1 MANFVV
7 LDYPLLMDLFH
18 IGFLSVRLIDLI
30 DIAIVTFLLYKLYNL
45 LRGGVAI
52 NIFIGLLTVYALY
65 WICVKILNMDLLG
78 TILGQFI
85 SLGFIALIIV
95 FQQEVRRFLIVLGTN
110 NILSKNTFTRQ
121 ILPWNWQMTK
131 NPPLDISAILKAC
144 RQMSKDKTG
153 AIIVLAKSSELKYY
167 SNTGDIMDAEISQR
181 LIESIFFK
189 NSPMH
194 DGAIIIVNNKIKA
207 ARCVLPVT
215 ENVELPAHL
224 GMRHRAAVGI
234 TEQSDAIAITVSE
247 ETGEISIAKE
257 GQIQVNISLDELEK
271 SLKEDFGD

>member
-1 MANFVV
+1 
-7 LDYPLLMDLFH
+7 MDLFH

-153 AIIVLAKSSELKYY
+153 AIIVLAK
-167 SNTGDIMDAEISQR
+167 
-181 LIESIFFK
+181 
-189 NSPMH
+189 
-194 DGAIIIVNNKIKA
+194 
-207 ARCVLPVT
+207 
-215 ENVELPAHL
+215 
-224 GMRHRAAVGI
+224 
-234 TEQSDAIAITVSE
+234 
-247 ETGEISIAKE
+247 
-257 GQIQVNISLDELEK
+257 
-271 SLKEDFGD
+271 

>member
-1 MANFVV
+1 
-7 LDYPLLMDLFH
+7 MDLFH
-18 IGFLSVRLIDLI
+18 IGFLTIRLIDLI

-65 WICVKILNMDLLG
+65 WICVKILNMELLG

-110 NILSKNTFTRQ
+110 NILSKNNFTKQ
-121 ILPWNWQMTK
+121 FLPWNWQTEK
-131 NPPLDISAILKAC
+131 NPPLDISAIVKAC
-144 RQMSKDKTG
+144 RQMSKSRTG
-153 AIIVLAKSSELKYY
+153 AIIVLAKSSQLKYFA
-167 SNTGDIMDAEISQR
+167 NTGDIMDADISQR

-215 ENVELPAHL
+215 ENIDLPAHL
-224 GMRHRAAVGI
+224 GMRPCI
-234 TEQSDAIAITVSE
+234 TR
-247 ETGEISIAKE
+247 
-257 GQIQVNISLDELEK
+257 
-271 SLKEDFGD
+271 

>member
-1 MANFVV
+1 
-7 LDYPLLMDLFH
+7 MDLFH

-167 SNTGDIMDAEISQR
+167 SNTGDVMDAEISQR

-215 ENVELPAHL
+215 ENIELPAHL

-234 TEQSDAIAITVSE
+234 TEQSDAVALTVSE

-257 GQIQVNISLDELEK
+257 GQIQINVTLDELEK
-271 SLKEDFGD
+271 VLREEFEQ